1 MKTAKR
7 ILAVILLAVIL
18 WAVGYLVFTGSRLPS
33 VFTEEVTEETT
44 ITEITT
50 VTDEGSETYEDGN
63 DTDDPELD
71 GDSIHIHVDDL
82 AGGDH
87 VPNVLPPHG

>member
-33 VFTEEVTEETT
+33 VFTEEVTEQ
-44 ITEITT
+44 ITEFYEGS
-50 VTDEGSETYEDGN
+50 VTDEPTTETF
-63 DTDDPELD
+63 
-71 GDSIHIHVDDL
+71 
-82 AGGDH
+82 
-87 VPNVLPPHG
+87 

>member
-33 VFTEEVTEETT
+33 VFTEEEMAIETT
-44 ITEITT
+44 IDTYEGS
-50 VTDEGSETYEDGN
+50 VTDEPTTET
-63 DTDDPELD
+63 
-71 GDSIHIHVDDL
+71 S
-82 AGGDH
+82 
-87 VPNVLPPHG
+87 

>member
-33 VFTEEVTEETT
+33 VFTEGVTEQTT
-44 ITEITT
+44 EFYEGSA
-50 VTDEGSETYEDGN
+50 TDEPTTET
-63 DTDDPELD
+63 
-71 GDSIHIHVDDL
+71 S
-82 AGGDH
+82 
-87 VPNVLPPHG
+87 

>member
-33 VFTEEVTEETT
+33 MFTEEVTEETT

-50 VTDEGSETYEDGN
+50 VTDEGSETYEEGN
-63 DTDDPELD
+63 DTDD
-71 GDSIHIHVDDL
+71 S
-82 AGGDH
+82 
-87 VPNVLPPHG
+87 

>member
-50 VTDEGSETYEDGN
+50 VPDEGSETYEEGN
-63 DTDDPELD
+63 DTDDP
-71 GDSIHIHVDDL
+71 
-82 AGGDH
+82 
-87 VPNVLPPHG
+87 

>member
-33 VFTEEVTEETT
+33 MFTEEVTEETT

-50 VTDEGSETYEDGN
+50 VNDEGSETYEEGN
-63 DTDDPELD
+63 DTDDP
-71 GDSIHIHVDDL
+71 
-82 AGGDH
+82 
-87 VPNVLPPHG
+87 

>member
-33 VFTEEVTEETT
+33 MFTEEVTEETT

-50 VTDEGSETYEDGN
+50 VTDEGSETYEEGN
-63 DTDDPELD
+63 DTDDP
-71 GDSIHIHVDDL
+71 
-82 AGGDH
+82 
-87 VPNVLPPHG
+87 

>member
-1 MKTAKR
+1 MKTAQR

-18 WAVGYLVFTGSRLPS
+18 WAVGYLVFTGRRLPS

-50 VTDEGSETYEDGN
+50 VTDEGSETYEEGN
-63 DTDDPELD
+63 DTDDP
-71 GDSIHIHVDDL
+71 
-82 AGGDH
+82 
-87 VPNVLPPHG
+87 

>member
-1 MKTAKR
+1 MKTVKR

-33 VFTEEVTEETT
+33 VFAEEVTEETT

-50 VTDEGSETYEDGN
+50 VTDEGSETYEEGN
-63 DTDDPELD
+63 DTDDP
-71 GDSIHIHVDDL
+71 
-82 AGGDH
+82 
-87 VPNVLPPHG
+87 

>member
-33 VFTEEVTEETT
+33 VFTEEVTEQ
-44 ITEITT
+44 ITEIYEGS
-50 VTDEGSETYEDGN
+50 VTDEEISEAETETPYGS
-63 DTDDPELD
+63 
-71 GDSIHIHVDDL
+71 
-82 AGGDH
+82 
-87 VPNVLPPHG
+87 